1 MYKTIH
7 QYYVYI
13 ITNKK
18 EGVLYIGVTN
28 NLERRMY
35 EHKNKL
41 IKGFSSKY
49 NLDKLMCFE
58 VFQHIEYAI
67 KREKNIKKWKREW
80 KLNLIV
86 NDNFNWEDL
95 SKEWFEKR

>member
-28 NLERRMY
+28 DLERRMF
-35 EHKNKL
+35 EHKHKI
-41 IKGFSSKY
+41 IKGFSEKY
-49 NLDKLMCFE
+49 NLDKLVYFE
-58 VFQHIEYAI
+58 KYQHINDAI
-67 KREKNIKKWKREW
+67 KREKNLKKWKRDW
-80 KLNLIV
+80 KIKLIIEENYNW
-86 NDNFNWEDL
+86 NDI
-95 SKEWFEKR
+95 SKEWDN